1 MVLSWQSA
9 SLAGRK
15 PSIPSPSIAQ
25 THVPAIPALGTWR
38 PENQK
43 FKVFPVIHRK
53 FKASLGYR
61 RPSLKKEK
69 KKSVLIQTSNTT
81 GFKLLELKALL
92 RKRSGNELA

>member
-1 MVLSWQSA
+1 MELSWQSA

-43 FKVFPVIHRK
+43 FKVFPVIRRK

-69 KKSVLIQTSNTT
+69 KSVLIQTSNMT

>member
-1 MVLSWQSA
+1 MELGRQSA

-25 THVPAIPALGTWR
+25 TCVPVIPAFGTWR

-43 FKVFPVIHRK
+43 FKVFPVVRRK

-69 KKSVLIQTSNTT
+69 KSVLIQTSNMTD
-81 GFKLLELKALL
+81 FSLLELKTLL
-92 RKRSGNELA
+92 RKRSGDELA